1 MNKIIIYTD
10 GGSRG
15 NPGPSA
21 IGVVF
26 KDISGKTLKIYGE
39 KIGHG
44 TNNDAEY
51 KAIIFALQKAKLLF
65 GKDKAKKMDVHMK
78 MDSELAFKQLTGE
91 YKLSTESIQKLFIQV
106 HNLKTDFG
114 KVTFEH
120 IPREENREADTALNK
135 ALDEASFPQ
144 LFE

>member
-21 IGVVF
+21 IGAVF
-26 KDISGKTLKIYGE
+26 KDSSGKIIKSYGE

-44 TNNDAEY
+44 TNNEAEY

-65 GKDKAKKMDVHMK
+65 GKDKVKKMDVHMK

-91 YKLSTESIQKLFIQV
+91 YKLSTESIQRLFIQV

-114 KVTFEH
+114 KITFEH
-120 IPREENREADTALNK
+120 IPREENKEADFALNK
-135 ALDEASFPQ
+135 ALDETVSPQ
-144 LFE
+144 LF

>member
-21 IGVVF
+21 IGAVF
-26 KDISGKTLKIYGE
+26 KDPSGKIIKAYGE

-44 TNNDAEY
+44 TNNEAEY
-51 KAIIFALQKAKLLF
+51 KAIIFALQKAKLLL
-65 GKDKAKKMDVHMK
+65 GKEKAKKMDVHMK

-91 YKLSTESIQKLFIQV
+91 YKLSTESIQRLFIQV

-120 IPREENREADTALNK
+120 IPREENKDADFALNR
-135 ALDEASFPQ
+135 ALDEMVSPQ
-144 LFE
+144 LF